1 MRGPVHRV
9 VLGLRV
15 PRPPGP
21 PAPPR
26 AFSSSLGF
34 ADTSGVSMI
43 RVLLKK
49 VLRFL
54 YRERDV
60 FVFSC
65 GWFFLVFIIFSFKK
79 AGRII
84 PVARPQAASDPS
96 RK

>member
-1 MRGPVHRV
+1 
-9 VLGLRV
+9 
-15 PRPPGP
+15 
-21 PAPPR
+21 
-26 AFSSSLGF
+26 
-34 ADTSGVSMI
+34 MI

-60 FVFSC
+60 FIFSC
-65 GWFFLVFIIFSFKK
+65 GWFLLVFIIFSFKK

-84 PVARPQAASDPS
+84 PVTCPQAASDPS

>member
-9 VLGLRV
+9 VLGLRL

-21 PAPPR
+21 PPH

-43 RVLLKK
+43 QVLLKK

-54 YRERDV
+54 HRERDV

-79 AGRII
+79 AGRMI
-84 PVARPQAASDPS
+84 PVACPQAASDPG
-96 RK
+96 RT